1 MKVKIFFYTFLMIWF
16 SKNSFASKSI
26 ELILQGK
33 AALVINNTRLYE
45 DSSYLKP
52 TLLNLKENDLV
63 EWLSSTTNEYL
74 DNAQNQLFKWHFV
87 KTLSGKTGWIYGD
100 ELAIPTPI
108 LRLESKLRPYVH
120 QKKNLGA
127 SFESAIIWFGSI
139 EGKDVKKG
147 KSFFNPIYKESYIVF
162 SNDVGK
168 SLALNYANASESGKS
183 ELNQIWISDFTKDG
197 KEDILWE
204 KRIESVD
211 NHHVERSL
219 EIYSI
224 LAGNLQKIWDE
235 KLDESLQNK
244 IFNKKYLIK
253 EGIIRISTLEL
264 MDNDQYS
271 LSSKSK
277 LSTYFNAKAIES
289 STLSLKWNSQSKT
302 IDTLYGFSKIAPKVD
317 IIQLTQLLLS
327 PSDNSTYIS
336 ILNPP
341 EKCTLLQFI
350 EKPEKSW
357 FYIRTNGGNYGFIP
371 ANALSTAYYQQFIGF
386 NKNSIEIIVE

>member
-63 EWLSSTTNEYL
+63 EWVSSTTNEYL

-168 SLALNYANASESGKS
+168 
-183 ELNQIWISDFTKDG
+183 
-197 KEDILWE
+197 
-204 KRIESVD
+204 
-211 NHHVERSL
+211 
-219 EIYSI
+219 
-224 LAGNLQKIWDE
+224 
-235 KLDESLQNK
+235 
-244 IFNKKYLIK
+244 
-253 EGIIRISTLEL
+253 
-264 MDNDQYS
+264 
-271 LSSKSK
+271 
-277 LSTYFNAKAIES
+277 
-289 STLSLKWNSQSKT
+289 
-302 IDTLYGFSKIAPKVD
+302 
-317 IIQLTQLLLS
+317 
-327 PSDNSTYIS
+327 
-336 ILNPP
+336 
-341 EKCTLLQFI
+341 
-350 EKPEKSW
+350 
-357 FYIRTNGGNYGFIP
+357 
-371 ANALSTAYYQQFIGF
+371 
-386 NKNSIEIIVE
+386 